1 MQRLPDEVLE
11 RIISYLTPREF
22 ARLAS
27 CCHQFY
33 ELSHTTHFDF
43 LHIEL
48 TERSEVN
55 QARFLSFLKTRMVGP
70 HIKGMYWH
78 STKTNF
84 HNIHDLLSKCKNLHH
99 LTIRVTEIEEEPLR
113 KLVIAAPQL
122 RTLDVSTV
130 TVVNV
135 FTSVGY
141 LKNLTKLCLPKMAP
155 DWPDESGQLLLEAM
169 KRNGVRLTYL
179 VLPAGL
185 SLNTILDIM
194 RQSAD
199 TLEILKLRFY
209 ETEAPTE
216 EFLEQFKMCK
226 KLKYL
231 YFEFIGNIP
240 VDYRS
245 YRDKFDR
252 IQIVDA
258 SLGCITFLLSPREM
272 TLRKI

>member
-1 MQRLPDEVLE
+1 MQRLPDELLQRVF
-11 RIISYLTPREF
+11 SYLTPREF

-27 CCHQFY
+27 CCHRFND
-33 ELSHTTHFDF
+33 LSYTTNF
-43 LHIEL
+43 LHIDL
-48 TERSEVN
+48 KVQRSEEN
-55 QARFLSFLKTRMVGP
+55 EALYLDFIRARLGP
-70 HIKGMYWH
+70 HVIGMYWH
-78 STKTNF
+78 STNPTF
-84 HNIHDLLSKCKNLHH
+84 HNYVYDILSKVKNLHH
-99 LTIRVTEIEEEPLR
+99 LTIKLNEIKEEPLR
-113 KLVIAAPQL
+113 KFIPAPNEL
-122 RTLDVSTV
+122 RSIDESTPV

-135 FTSVGY
+135 FTD
-141 LKNLTKLCLPKMAP
+141 M
-155 DWPDESGQLLLEAM
+155 SGQLLLEAM

-240 VDYRS
+240 ADYRS